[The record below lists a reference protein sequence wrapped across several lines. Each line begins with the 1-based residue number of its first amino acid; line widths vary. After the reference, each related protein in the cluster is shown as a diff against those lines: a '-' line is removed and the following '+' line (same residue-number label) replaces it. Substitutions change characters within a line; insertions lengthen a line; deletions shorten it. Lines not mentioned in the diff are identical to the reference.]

1 MDTYFLLVS
10 LCLSTTT
17 YVSLSIFLS
26 LLWHQ
31 TLNCNTLYKML
42 LCRMKLKTKW
52 FCVSIYS
59 MCAYVWMCIMKK
71 LGESDKDFHSYFPS
85 LFFVSLHWSS
95 PVMTQPLPRVRAS
108 VSLCVKTVEC
118 MRACVRAIICLS
130 SCTLYP
136 VYLIQCGSGIWL
148 FSSFSPIKKRERQRE
163 WEGEI
168 REQGVNYHLFLLPPF
183 KGEIKAAPSFLC
195 LPSIPPFFTPL
206 APRQLPSD
214 LAC

>member
-1 MDTYFLLVS
+1 MFLLSSAPLRHTAKVNKLGSHPLRLLPATSHCLPSASHSGQRMDTYFLLVS
-10 LCLSTTT
+10 LCLSTTP
-17 YVSLSIFLS
+17 YVSLSIFLP

-118 MRACVRAIICLS
+118 MRACVLSFACLLVP
-130 SCTLYP
+130 CILY
-136 VYLIQCGSGIWL
+136 IL
-148 FSSFSPIKKRERQRE
+148 FSVTVGYDFSALSLRLKKEKGRENE
-163 WEGEI
+163 KE
-168 REQGVNYHLFLLPPF
+168 
-183 KGEIKAAPSFLC
+183 K
-195 LPSIPPFFTPL
+195 
-206 APRQLPSD
+206 
-214 LAC
+214 